1 MLREQ
6 KNLSILCPEP
16 LLSVVQQMPVGF
28 KTVKA
33 GCLGAA
39 SFLSIGCIQT
49 GFFARNCKFE
59 TKFSYGNCELMSI
72 LSILVFLLP
81 EGIFSSKLN
90 TKDSC

>member
-72 LSILVFLLP
+72 LSP
-81 EGIFSSKLN
+81 FSFGLMDVRF
-90 TKDSC
+90 TGAG